1 MRVLNR
7 EDYEKLAREAVSQ
20 FVESAVPLTDSL
32 VKLSD
37 SMGLNP
43 DQIKSL
49 VSVANT
55 LAHLDLFDRKDDGD
69 KVVEFE
75 PADPKAVLNRVYN
88 GEKLTDV
95 QEEGP
100 SCPDARDMFGD
111 FPDMNAEEE
120 SPVEEAAE
128 APPDANGSTPR
139 RQQIMIIKIRKVA
152 EELEQRKYAAA
163 LSYEEELNRLASDFA
178 SLYGPDF
185 PAFEKDAIDVHG
197 GDAVPILADL
207 RKLLR
212 MPEIKLA
219 VFEKSARLV
228 DTNTSE
234 MHSFGQL
241 KSLAEEAKACS
252 AGLQLLQQKV
262 GGVL

>member
-7 EDYEKLAREAVSQ
+7 EDYEKLARQAVTQ
-20 FVESAVPLTDSL
+20 FVEGSVPLADSL

-69 KVVEFE
+69 KVVEFS
-75 PADPKAVLNRVYN
+75 PADPKEVLNRVYN

-95 QEEGP
+95 KQEGP
-100 SCPDARDMFGD
+100 APDASDMFGE
-111 FPDMNAEEE
+111 FPDMTTSEEVPAEPAPAEEA
-120 SPVEEAAE
+120 SEA
-128 APPDANGSTPR
+128 TPR
-139 RQQIMIIKIRKVA
+139 HQQIMIIKIRKVA
-152 EELEQRKYAAA
+152 EELNHRKLAAA
-163 LSYEEELNRLASDFA
+163 LTYEETLDKLASDFA
-178 SLYGPDF
+178 SLYGPSF
-185 PAFEKDAIDVHG
+185 ECFEKDAIDVHG

-207 RKLLR
+207 RKKLR
-212 MPEIKLA
+212 LPEIKLA

-228 DTNTSE
+228 DTSTPE
-234 MHSFGQL
+234 MKSFGQL

-252 AGLQLLQQKV
+252 AGLQLLQRKI

>member
-1 MRVLNR
+1 MRVLNK
-7 EDYEKLAREAVSQ
+7 EDYEKLARQAVSQ
-20 FVESAVPLTDSL
+20 FIDGDVPLSDSL

-55 LAHLDLFDRKDDGD
+55 LTHLDLFDRKDDGD
-69 KVVEFE
+69 KVVEFS
-75 PADPKAVLNRVYN
+75 PADPKEILNRVYN

-95 QEEGP
+95 QEEAEA
-100 SCPDARDMFGD
+100 PDACDDMFGD
-111 FPDMNAEEE
+111 FPDMNATDEE
-120 SPVEEAAE
+120 PTV
-128 APPDANGSTPR
+128 PDALPAEENASPR
-139 RQQIMIIKIRKVA
+139 EQQIMIIKIRKVA
-152 EELEQRKYAAA
+152 EELEQRKLAAA
-163 LSYEEELNRLASDFA
+163 LTYEEELNKLASDFA
-178 SLYGPDF
+178 KLYGPDF
-185 PAFEKDAIDVHG
+185 VSFEKDAIDVHG

-228 DTNTSE
+228 DSDTHE

-241 KSLAEEAKACS
+241 KSLAEEAKGYS
-252 AGLQLLQQKV
+252 AGLQLLRQRA

>member
-7 EDYEKLAREAVSQ
+7 EDYEKLARQAVTE
-20 FVESAVPLTDSL
+20 FVEGAVPLSDSL

-95 QEEGP
+95 QPESEA
-100 SCPDARDMFGD
+100 PDACDMFGD
-111 FPDMNAEEE
+111 FPDTITEEGAAPEAPVEVAEEK
-120 SPVEEAAE
+120 
-128 APPDANGSTPR
+128 NTPR
-139 RQQIMIIKIRKVA
+139 QQQITIIKIRKVA
-152 EELEQRKYAAA
+152 EELKQRRTEAA
-163 LSYEEELNRLASDFA
+163 LNYEEGLNKLASDFA
-178 SLYGPDF
+178 SLYGPNLES
-185 PAFEKDAIDVHG
+185 FEKDAVNVHG
-197 GDAVPILADL
+197 GDAIPILADL

-219 VFEKSARLV
+219 VFEKTARLV
-228 DTNTSE
+228 DTNTPE
-234 MHSFGQL
+234 MATLGEL
-241 KSLAEEAKACS
+241 KSLAESAKACD
-252 AGLQLLQQKV
+252 AGLEYLHRKV

>member
-7 EDYEKLAREAVSQ
+7 EDYEKLARQAVTQ
-20 FVESAVPLTDSL
+20 YVDGAVPLTDSL

-69 KVVEFE
+69 KVVEFS
-75 PADPKAVLNRVYN
+75 PADPKEVLNRVYN

-95 QEEGP
+95 QQEATP
-100 SCPDARDMFGD
+100 PDACDMFGE
-111 FPDMNAEEE
+111 FPDMLAEKEEE
-120 SPVEEAAE
+120 VAPPEAAPVEEE
-128 APPDANGSTPR
+128 ASPR

-152 EELEQRKYAAA
+152 EALKQRKYSAA
-163 LSYEEELNRLASDFA
+163 LTYEEELNKLASDFA
-178 SLYGPDF
+178 SLYGPNYE
-185 PAFEKDAIDVHG
+185 AFEKDAVDVHG
-197 GDAVPILADL
+197 GDALPILSDL

-228 DTNTSE
+228 DTNTRE
-234 MHSFGQL
+234 MQSFGQL

-252 AGLQLLQQKV
+252 AGLQLLEQKV